1 MCGNSVPARIL
12 RSPPVLSA
20 KLRLGA
26 FYARQHPFII
36 LALCTCVL
44 NEIEESRYKQK
55 HAYVCTARVRP
66 RGRGAGDVP
75 GSAWAELSSWAAAP
89 RTEAG
94 GAQGPPPAAPA
105 PLSDPLSDASRV
117 ARSPFSAG
125 RGPLRVPLTLSLL
138 SFLGV

>member
-1 MCGNSVPARIL
+1 MCENSVPARIL

-105 PLSDPLSDASRV
+105 P
-117 ARSPFSAG
+117 FK
-125 RGPLRVPLTLSLL
+125 
-138 SFLGV
+138 